1 MSCSLALQKSMPY
14 IAMIFVQFGHPGTNV
29 ISKVAL
35 NGGMNPFALGVY
47 KHAVATLV
55 MAPFAL
61 FFERKKQPKVTLPF
75 ICQILITG
83 MLGPVL
89 GQNLYNLGLK
99 YTSSTYATAMLTL
112 MPVITFV
119 MAAILRMEEVG
130 LKDVRNQAKIV
141 GTLVSVGGAMILI
154 FYKGPILHMLWTLH
168 NNSKEKKYTKVED
181 KDWIKGSLMLLVSC
195 LCFTTFYIL
204 QTRIIKGYHAQLS
217 ITTLICLVGTIEAL
231 TTTFIFERDI
241 SIWTLKWNVNLVAVI
256 YTGVVSSAMAYY
268 FQGVAMRLKGPVFAS
283 AFFPSRLIIVAFMGS
298 IILAENIHLGSVVGG
313 VVIIVGLY
321 AVLWGKLN
329 DNKISRETEIQFPD
343 TQLHDPK
350 GNNEDLEGL
359 QFGIE
364 NEWSSRQKPEKINSL
379 DRIDVSNIRSLK

>member
-1 MSCSLALQKSMPY
+1 MGFQRMSCSLALQKSMPY

-141 GTLVSVGGAMILI
+141 GTL
-154 FYKGPILHMLWTLH
+154 
-168 NNSKEKKYTKVED
+168 
-181 KDWIKGSLMLLVSC
+181 
-195 LCFTTFYIL
+195 
-204 QTRIIKGYHAQLS
+204 TRIIKGYHAQLS